1 MKFYT
6 SFWLLLVLAI
16 GAMREMDI
24 LPLIFAVALHEGGH
38 IAALKSMGGKVGE
51 IKANLSGVAIKTINK
66 GISTVKDEIFLN
78 VAGPLFGI
86 MGALIAWHLYLTD
99 FAKTSLFISLFN
111 LLPLEG
117 LDGGTIT
124 KEILEDRFGE
134 SGRRAAMIISR
145 LIMITVVIFIVL
157 SMAVFLK

>member
-38 IAALKSMGGKVGE
+38 IAALKSMGGKIGE

-86 MGALIAWHLYLTD
+86 IGALIAWHLYLTD
-99 FAKTSLFISLFN
+99 FAKMSLFISLFN

-117 LDGGTIT
+117 LDGGTIA

-134 SGRRAAMIISR
+134 NGRRAAMIISR

-157 SMAVFLK
+157 SIAVFLK